1 MGHPS
6 PGHLCPAGP
15 RDLGCCLFPA
25 CPSPVPPVT
34 LVSCPSVSVVLVV
47 SATSTFHVC
56 LRWPQALVL
65 PLFLLLTLGHT
76 PSPPVCEFGGAGVI
90 LRTDSMGRRPSCQA
104 IPAGHTPMPA
114 RPVPQPR
121 VLQRPCSLKGGS
133 PWGPCPPT

>member
-15 RDLGCCLFPA
+15 RDLGCCLFLT
-25 CPSPVPPVT
+25 CPSPVSPVT
-34 LVSCPSVSVVLVV
+34 LVSCPSVSVVLVA
-47 SATSTFHVC
+47 SATSIFHVS

-76 PSPPVCEFGGAGVI
+76 PSPPICEFGGAGVI
-90 LRTDSMGRRPSCQA
+90 PRTDSMGRRPSCQA

-133 PWGPCPPT
+133 PWGPCPPA